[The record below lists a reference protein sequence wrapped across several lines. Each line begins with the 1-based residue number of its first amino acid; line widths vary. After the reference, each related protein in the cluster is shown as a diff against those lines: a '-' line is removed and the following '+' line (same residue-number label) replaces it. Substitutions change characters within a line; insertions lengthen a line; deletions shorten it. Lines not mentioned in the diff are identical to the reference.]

1 MCIRDSHE
9 KWKKR
14 VIDFVG
20 NTKMLS
26 HKKYKKMFREIIRD
40 FDNLPMTDEVNPRV
54 GVVGEILVK
63 FLPAANNYVVDLL
76 EAEGAEACLL
86 YTSRCV

>member
-1 MCIRDSHE
+1 MRKRGSANALHE

-26 HKKYKKMFREIIRD
+26 HKKYKRC
-40 FDNLPMTDEVNPRV
+40 
-54 GVVGEILVK
+54 
-63 FLPAANNYVVDLL
+63 AAK
-76 EAEGAEACLL
+76 
-86 YTSRCV
+86 S